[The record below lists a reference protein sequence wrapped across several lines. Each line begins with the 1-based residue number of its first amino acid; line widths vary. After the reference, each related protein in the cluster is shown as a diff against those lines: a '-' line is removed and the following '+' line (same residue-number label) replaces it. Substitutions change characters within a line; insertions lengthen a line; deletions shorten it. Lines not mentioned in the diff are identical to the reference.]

1 MKINQMLHEVK
12 KDTAIKYE
20 PQLLSTKEQI
30 DKYWDKCV
38 PLLQKCIDRMDGELL
53 VEDIYAQAM
62 AGKAFIIIVK
72 NDYEDHVKL
81 ALVLELV
88 YYPRYTAM
96 NVLALGGEDLKNMI
110 HMFWKHVCSWAMIN
124 GVRKM
129 ECTVSPAME
138 RILKSVGFKQQYI
151 KMRQDLWAEA

>member
-1 MKINQMLHEVK
+1 MLLEVK
-12 KDTAIKYE
+12 KDMATKYE

-62 AGKAFIIIVK
+62 AGKSFIIVVK
-72 NDYEDHVKL
+72 NDYEDYVKL

-110 HMFWKHVCSWAMIN
+110 HIIHPLPTQLQRVEVI
-124 GVRKM
+124 
-129 ECTVSPAME
+129 
-138 RILKSVGFKQQYI
+138 
-151 KMRQDLWAEA
+151 

>member
-1 MKINQMLHEVK
+1 MRINQMLHE
-12 KDTAIKYE
+12 IKNVTNSTYT
-20 PQLLSTKEQI
+20 PQLLSTKEHI
-30 DKYWDKCV
+30 DTYWDQCV
-38 PLLQKCIDRMDGELL
+38 PLLQKCIDKMDGEMII
-53 VEDIYAQAM
+53 EDIYASATQ
-62 AGKAFIIIVK
+62 GKAFIIVVK
-72 NDYEDHVKL
+72 NDYDNYVKL

-110 HMFWKHVCSWAMIN
+110 NLYWKHVCGWALIC
-124 GVRKM
+124 GVKKM

-151 KMRQDLWAEA
+151 KMRQDLWAEV